1 MNVAS
6 LVISIASLVIMFVT
20 LVIAYKTYQ
29 FTKKTY
35 MFTKNNSKANIKK
48 QLREKENRVEELTD
62 LIKKG
67 TWGHAYV
74 TNEHFDERDRLR
86 KEIEYLKDML

>member
-1 MNVAS
+1 MSVAT
-6 LVISIASLVIMFVT
+6 LIIGIASLVIMVVT
-20 LVIAYKTYQ
+20 LVITYKTYQ

-35 MFTKNNSKANIKK
+35 MFTENNSKANIKK

-62 LIKKG
+62 LIKRG
-67 TWGHAYV
+67 TWERAYV
-74 TNEHFDERDRLR
+74 TNEHFDERDKLR